1 MDDLLYAE
9 SKNYALLKVKE
20 VVLDFIVENEDE
32 VIFRISIPVIPGT
45 VISDVLSVM
54 AREEKRCG
62 SDDIGEIRFNTMC
75 TSMT

>member
-54 AREEKRCG
+54 AREEKRRG